1 MLTIQHQSL
10 DKLSET
16 VYNKT
21 VSLKGKMQ
29 YLVEDEKGKLHGTFY
44 SVTDLELYMDG
55 VRNSRGD
62 RYKEL
67 PILSCFD
74 YIKSIGWHLTIKD
87 KHSMG

>member
-1 MLTIQHQSL
+1 
-10 DKLSET
+10 
-16 VYNKT
+16 
-21 VSLKGKMQ
+21 MQ
-29 YLVEDEKGKLHGTFY
+29 YLIEDEHGKLHGTFT

-67 PILSCFD
+67 PRYSCFD

-87 KHSMG
+87 EHATTK

>member
-1 MLTIQHQSL
+1 
-10 DKLSET
+10 
-16 VYNKT
+16 
-21 VSLKGKMQ
+21 MQ
-29 YLVEDEKGKLHGTFY
+29 YLVEDQEGKLHGTFY

-74 YIKSIGWHLTIKD
+74 YIKSIGWYLTIKD
-87 KHSMG
+87 EHLIPQV

>member
-1 MLTIQHQSL
+1 MLTITDQSL
-10 DKLSET
+10 DNLTET

-29 YLVEDEKGKLHGTFY
+29 YLVEDEDGKLHGTFY

-74 YIKSIGWHLTIKD
+74 YIKSIGWFWDVVDNH
-87 KHSMG
+87 

>member
-1 MLTIQHQSL
+1 
-10 DKLSET
+10 
-16 VYNKT
+16 
-21 VSLKGKMQ
+21 MQ
-29 YLVEDEKGKLHGTFY
+29 YLVEDQEGKLHGTFY

-74 YIKSIGWHLTIKD
+74 YIKSIGWYLTIKD
-87 KHSMG
+87 TNATTK